1 MNQIILG
8 INAPVYVPVK
18 YYSGIYHL
26 ESSQRVTDQS
36 GSNMVEPLFDFI

>member
-18 YYSGIYHL
+18 YYSGIYRF
-26 ESSQRVTDQS
+26 ESSKGAAKQS
-36 GSNMVEPLFDFI
+36 ESNMVLSDFI